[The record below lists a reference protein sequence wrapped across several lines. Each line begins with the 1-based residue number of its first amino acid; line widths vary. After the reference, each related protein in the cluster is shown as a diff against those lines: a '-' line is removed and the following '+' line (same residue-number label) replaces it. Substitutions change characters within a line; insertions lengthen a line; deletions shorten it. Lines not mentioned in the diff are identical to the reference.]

1 MSSQNPENH
10 PVVVQLEQMLQS
22 YYSNNNQ
29 SEQQQQQSSSSSSSG
44 VSASKIQGV
53 TKHAIKNAHMYKM
66 IVWAVERYLAKCPVN
81 YRIYGIYT
89 VDSICRALK
98 KDFDSVGRKGNGS
111 SSSSS
116 SSSLKY
122 KESLQARIS
131 SKLQEIFSFL
141 VKKSSS
147 GSNESV
153 NSSESS
159 NTISRTDEAKVC
171 KLISMWQKSG
181 IFEGTVIRDLLQKYP
196 QFQEKEGGEQEEQEV
211 DVEQD
216 VNDEDSIA
224 SGGDGVAQKS
234 SLAQGNQSDAQMS
247 SVAPI
252 SQPHTSSDTM
262 SLPTSSSLPLQ
273 VTTPRTQVDNP
284 LQFDYGDEEYKPMVV
299 TNGGPVTSVGGDGNN
314 TQQVVLD
321 QQGAMQNSLQTQ
333 VILQISQYLQQSIG
347 AQQQKPQ
354 QQQQQ
359 YPQVQ
364 QQYMPQ
370 YQMQQPQQQSQNPA
384 PMPFSL
390 PDPDVLASLAAN
402 FNIPS
407 PAASQQYQQQYLA
420 NNQVALEQNSY
431 PVVGNSNQQ
440 QFENDSQF
448 KRRKT
453 DAYQAT
459 NYAQAPSQQY
469 NFNQQYQQAEQQQ
482 QQTYQRRQHSITQP
496 VDGSQKWLQ
505 RVQPF
510 PSNPNRTMYAD
521 QAVPLDEVHV
531 LTRTVYLGDLPSHM
545 VDAQSIAP
553 LVAQFN
559 AEVITLVKSK
569 MEAFVKFS
577 SRQDA
582 EYFRQYCTDNAGN
595 QQLQIPAIIDWACG
609 FSLREY
615 FDKADGVSVLKI
627 SELQE
632 KDVSKI
638 CIALGM
644 SFLQQY
650 WQQVY
655 TSGRLQ
661 QNVQSGG
668 GILSADI
675 ERAQSLG
682 GIWLGGLVVEEPD
695 AYINPPKSPNVD
707 VLVLDQ
713 KLGSPQTT
721 STQKRSRYS

>member
-10 PVVVQLEQMLQS
+10 PVVVQLEQLLQS
-22 YYSNNNQ
+22 YYSSNNQ
-29 SEQQQQQSSSSSSSG
+29 SEQQQQQSSSSSSFR

-116 SSSLKY
+116 SSLKY

-153 NSSESS
+153 NNSESS

-181 IFEGTVIRDLLQKYP
+181 IFEGTVIRDLLQQYQ
-196 QFQEKEGGEQEEQEV
+196 QFQAKEGGEQEEQEEE
-211 DVEQD
+211 VEQD
-216 VNDEDSIA
+216 VNDEDSIE
-224 SGGDGVAQKS
+224 SDGDEVAQKS
-234 SLAQGNQSDAQMS
+234 SLALGNQSDAQKS
-247 SVAPI
+247 SMAPT
-252 SQPHTSSDTM
+252 SQPHTSSGTM
-262 SLPTSSSLPLQ
+262 SLPTGSSLSLHA
-273 VTTPRTQVDNP
+273 TTPRNNVDNP
-284 LQFDYGDEEYKPMVV
+284 LQFDYGDEEFQPVVV
-299 TNGGPVTSVGGDGNN
+299 TNGGPVTSVGGEGNN

-333 VILQISQYLQQSIG
+333 AILQISQYLQQSIG

-354 QQQQQ
+354 QQQQ

-370 YQMQQPQQQSQNPA
+370 NQMQQPLQQSQNPA
-384 PMPFSL
+384 PMTFSL

-407 PAASQQYQQQYLA
+407 PAASQQYQYQYPA
-420 NNQVALEQNSY
+420 NNQVAQEHNNY
-431 PVVGNSNQQ
+431 AVVGNSNQQ

-482 QQTYQRRQHSITQP
+482 QQPYQRRQHSITQP
-496 VDGSQKWLQ
+496 GDVSQKWLQ

-521 QAVPLDEVHV
+521 PAVPLDEVHV

-609 FSLREY
+609 FSLRE
-615 FDKADGVSVLKI
+615 FFNKADGVSVLKI

-655 TSGRLQ
+655 TSGSLQ

-668 GILSADI
+668 GIFSADI

-721 STQKRSRYS
+721 TTQKRSRYS

>member
-22 YYSNNNQ
+22 YYSNQ
-29 SEQQQQQSSSSSSSG
+29 SEQQQTSSSSSSG

-98 KDFDSVGRKGNGS
+98 KDFDSVGRKGNSGNGS
-111 SSSSS
+111 SSF
-116 SSSLKY
+116 LKH

-141 VKKSSS
+141 VKKSNS

-159 NTISRTDEAKVC
+159 NTLSRIDEAKVC

-181 IFEGTVIRDLLQKYP
+181 IFEGTVIRDLLEQYP
-196 QFQEKEGGEQEEQEV
+196 QFQVKEGGEQEEQEEG
-211 DVEQD
+211 VEQD
-216 VNDEDSIA
+216 VNDEDSIE
-224 SGGDGVAQKS
+224 SGSDEVAQKS
-234 SLAQGNQSDAQMS
+234 SLAQDNQSDAQKS
-247 SVAPI
+247 SVAPT
-252 SQPHTSSDTM
+252 SQPYTSTDPM
-262 SLPTSSSLPLQ
+262 SLPSSSSLPMH
-273 VTTPRTQVDNP
+273 VTTPRNNVDNP
-284 LQFDYGDEEYKPMVV
+284 LQFDYGDEEYKPVVV
-299 TNGGPVTSVGGDGNN
+299 TNSGPVTSVGGEGNN

-321 QQGAMQNSLQTQ
+321 QQGAIQNSLQTQ
-333 VILQISQYLQQSIG
+333 AILQISQYLQQSIG
-347 AQQQKPQ
+347 AQQKTPL
-354 QQQQQ
+354 QQ
-359 YPQVQ
+359 YSQSQ

-370 YQMQQPQQQSQNPA
+370 YSMQQPQQQSQNPS

-407 PAASQQYQQQYLA
+407 PAPQQQQQQFSA
-420 NNQVALEQNSY
+420 NNQVAQQHNVY
-431 PVVGNSNQQ
+431 PTVGNSNQQ
-440 QFENDSQF
+440 QFEDDSQF

-453 DAYQAT
+453 DAHQAT
-459 NYAQAPSQQY
+459 NYGQPPLLQ
-469 NFNQQYQQAEQQQ
+469 NFSNQYQQAEQQQ
-482 QQTYQRRQHSITQP
+482 QQPYQRRQHSISQP
-496 VDGSQKWLQ
+496 GDGSQKWLQ
-505 RVQPF
+505 RVQQF

-521 QAVPLDEVHV
+521 PAVLLDEVHV
-531 LTRTVYLGDLPSHM
+531 LTRTVYLGDLPQNM
-545 VDAQSIAP
+545 VGAQSIAP

-582 EYFRQYCTDNAGN
+582 EYFRQYCTDNVGN
-595 QQLQIPAIIDWACG
+595 QQIQLPAIIDWACG

-615 FDKADGVSVLKI
+615 FDKANGVSVLKI

-644 SFLQQY
+644 SFLHQY

-655 TSGRLQ
+655 HSGRLQ
-661 QNVQSGG
+661 QNIQGG
-668 GILSADI
+668 GIISSTDI

-713 KLGSPQTT
+713 TLGSPQTA